1 MSTPIETIFMPIEKV
16 VTPKFNNKGLK
27 FMTFGFWLSEQLH
40 TKNIINDELRD
51 VIFKEL
57 FLFSEIN
64 EKNQFYDSFLNNIN
78 DIQKSMK
85 KFISCN
91 KPQKRRTQKKTVE
104 KKPELVDTLVSLANT
119 IDVSNSLAIDSLA
132 DDSLDVVVTKQKRK
146 YNKKPKVVSADAAPE
161 SEIPIDQNSLSTNQ
175 DVNINT
181 STIVPS
187 ETPTFL
193 APQSGAEKAGLTEK
207 NGEGV
212 KQDIDN
218 KDKPKRK
225 YNRKAKEVTAV
236 DEQTT
241 PVVKE
246 KVEKVKKVEKVE
258 KVEKDANEVTEEKK
272 KRNYCKKEKMVVSMS
287 DTEPNVSKVKLPE
300 KENIEEEYDS
310 ENEDTINTIEMFIN
324 NKKWFVDTD
333 KNEVYDPESVDD
345 PKPIGIYNPDSQTI
359 TLF

>member
-1 MSTPIETIFMPIEKV
+1 MLFR
-16 VTPKFNNKGLK
+16 
-27 FMTFGFWLSEQLH
+27 SE
-40 TKNIINDELRD
+40 
-51 VIFKEL
+51 
-57 FLFSEIN
+57 
-64 EKNQFYDSFLNNIN
+64 
-78 DIQKSMK
+78 
-85 KFISCN
+85 
-91 KPQKRRTQKKTVE
+91 
-104 KKPELVDTLVSLANT
+104 
-119 IDVSNSLAIDSLA
+119 
-132 DDSLDVVVTKQKRK
+132 
-146 YNKKPKVVSADAAPE
+146 
-161 SEIPIDQNSLSTNQ
+161 
-175 DVNINT
+175 
-181 STIVPS
+181 
-187 ETPTFL
+187 
-193 APQSGAEKAGLTEK
+193 

-246 KVEKVKKVEKVE
+246 KVEKVKKVEK
-258 KVEKDANEVTEEKK
+258 DANEVTEEKK
-272 KRNYCKKEKMVVSMS
+272 KRNYCKKDKMVVSMS

-345 PKPIGIYNPDSQTI
+345 PKQIVIYNPDSQTI